1 MTEDKIT
8 NLKRDNNVLYRFV
21 FGEYKRKSRTVEILC
36 ISVDINISLSFM
48 IDFITFVCVLL
59 ENFTKQVIECD

>member
-8 NLKRDNNVLYRFV
+8 NLKCDNNVLYHFV
-21 FGEYKRKSRTVEILC
+21 FGEYKRKSRTVESLC

-48 IDFITFVCVLL
+48 IDFITFVCVLF
-59 ENFTKQVIECD
+59 ENCTKQVIECD